1 MEKIFLA
8 LLEISTASAA
18 VILVITLLSSLI
30 NRNFTAKWK
39 YWFWMVLA
47 VRLLIPFNFSFE
59 SAPARVE
66 VSIPTAPITLPAAPV
81 TPTPPIQPAEPMP
94 VPIQPAQP
102 VAPVITMVQLLIL
115 VWLAGMILFLLWQ
128 AVGYLRFRRQVIRW
142 GLPVPKGDM
151 ICTVLQQAEAELKI
165 NGDVP
170 VLICKEVSSPM
181 MIGFFRPLLIL
192 PHGEY
197 NAQDLSYIL
206 RHELTHYKRRDIWYK
221 ALMLI
226 ACAVHWFNPAVWLM
240 VREASR
246 DLEISCD
253 AAVMRDADMEE
264 RRQYSETILACIHR
278 ELRIKTALST
288 HFYGGKK
295 TLKERFANILSTKK
309 RRTGAIAF
317 AVVLLCGG
325 IVGGLVACSM
335 QDETPTDEEVIAL
348 LQRAE
353 AICQPGNPE
362 VLSIAQYE
370 VMIGDLYYDEVAG
383 YEDAVAELFTE
394 EGAAQLEQAELLGGP
409 LFLRQEGK
417 VYRASAMTDSAATIY
432 YGDIQSV
439 ELAEQQD
446 GRFTYNIHHISQ
458 PRWGEGE
465 TMTSPLVVV
474 AEGGSYRIENFVYPP
489 RHESYAN
496 VPEAEAEPDEIDL
509 YNEGLRENY
518 QKLMDNQEM
527 VLAAL
532 NEKLRR
538 HQLGTFEPMENHH
551 EDWPADFPDPRWI
564 TSPIKETDY
573 VLYLVLFERI
583 DESSYMEG
591 SLDIWVKLQ
600 EGYWMVLEPNWFSS
614 NEEEEPVFGFGNSGF
629 YQGAPPFDFDTLQV
643 AQMAERAETEIL
655 IENLFTGEQRNI
667 NLNAEIQAFQ
677 ALFSGVWTDG
687 TSDCLSDFKI
697 SIGNVDYLY
706 HSDCGTFNDSRNNRS
721 LSLEEEQRVKI
732 NQTIAAQGVND
743 GVVPAMQPGIV
754 YPLGSTEVSS
764 FPMQRTE
771 GRQPEL
777 ERWNAFIH
785 SDEISRFDARIMSDA
800 GGAISPQNA
809 QRILQVL
816 RGAQLTTF
824 ENMGNPHTGGSME
837 LIAYDAG
844 GSELFHCIY
853 DQYWFS
859 VQFANE
865 DEAYVFDGTV
875 IGWDELSAL
884 LDVGQPLDTINA
896 KLTIDRILE
905 TLILGAEG
913 SLSFVIPT
921 DLPVPPTATDLYIT
935 LNLTYDQGGSY
946 RVENLLDMAAGW
958 QRGQMYTANW
968 SPAEGERLT
977 RVMLRAAYMTE
988 LGDGQ
993 YREFSADYVELTE
1006 PLPFGQ
1012 YAAQPGTQLTTDGN
1026 ITKISYTAANGQVT
1040 RIDMTLPQGIT
1051 LENSNDGQP
1060 VFPVSK
1066 DGVTVGNAAL
1076 HHYGTTDQFA
1086 LLSVNTQSETPP
1098 MQIYSPIA
1106 LSNHADYTNGYR
1118 VVDFTDNASRAVCR
1132 MRYQDLTNHGG
1143 EAPNAPWLEQD
1154 VILSFD
1160 LEDNPV
1166 FIAIHLQPD
1175 ILSAQEL
1182 ERWAL
1187 RITFDS

>member
-1 MEKIFLA
+1 MEKIFLT
-8 LLEISTASAA
+8 LLEISAASAA
-18 VILVITLLSSLI
+18 VILFITLLSSLI

-66 VSIPTAPITLPAAPV
+66 VNIPTAPITLPAAPV
-81 TPTPPIQPAEPMP
+81 APTPPIQPAEPMP
-94 VPIQPAQP
+94 VPIQPTQSA
-102 VAPVITMVQLLIL
+102 APVLTTVQLLIL
-115 VWLAGMILFLLWQ
+115 VWLVGMIVFLLWQ
-128 AVGYLRFRRQVIRW
+128 AVSYLRFRRQVIRW

-165 NGDVP
+165 DGDSH

-278 ELRIKTALST
+278 ELRVKTALST

-394 EGAAQLEQAELLGGP
+394 EGAAQLEQAELLGEP

-417 VYRASAMTDSAATIY
+417 VYRASAMTDSAVTVY
-432 YGDIQSV
+432 YGDIQQV
-439 ELAEQQD
+439 ELAEARD

-474 AEGGSYRIENFVYPP
+474 AEGGNYRIESFVYPP
-489 RHESYAN
+489 RHESSAN
-496 VPEAEAEPDEIDL
+496 VPESNEGGL
-509 YNEGLRENY
+509 YNEGLLEKYVDMGDLPVAHFDAEVRSTFDDRTIILEDTI
-518 QKLMDNQEM
+518 DNQLEQIVYQWYYSLCSADFEKHGALIGENKALKQTNEAEKRQFSEGVYM
-527 VLAAL
+527 TEYVIHAL
-532 NEKLRR
+532 NTLSTDDIEVL
-538 HQLGTFEPMENHH
+538 P
-551 EDWPADFPDPRWI
+551 
-564 TSPIKETDY
+564 DY
-573 VLYLVLFERI
+573 VKE
-583 DESSYMEG
+583 
-591 SLDIWVKLQ
+591 DIEEKI
-600 EGYWMVLEPNWFSS
+600 
-614 NEEEEPVFGFGNSGF
+614 NEYG
-629 YQGAPPFDFDTLQV
+629 
-643 AQMAERAETEIL
+643 
-655 IENLFTGEQRNI
+655 IEKFAVVQ
-667 NLNAEIQAFQ
+667 
-677 ALFSGVWTDG
+677 TD
-687 TSDCLSDFKI
+687 I
-697 SIGNVDYLY
+697 SWKHNEK
-706 HSDCGTFNDSRNNRS
+706 S
-721 LSLEEEQRVKI
+721 LSRGPQIGDGRYFRYYLLATTPDSSEFLCYDVYWEMNTELEARDI
-732 NQTIAAQGVND
+732 TT
-743 GVVPAMQPGIV
+743 MQPGIV
-754 YPLGSTEVSS
+754 FPLGSTEVSS

-771 GRQPEL
+771 GRRTEL
-777 ERWNAFIH
+777 DRWNAFIH

-800 GGAISPQNA
+800 SGAISPQNA

-875 IGWDELSAL
+875 VGWDELSAL
-884 LDVGQPLDTINA
+884 LDVGQPLDNINA
-896 KLTIDRILE
+896 ELTIDRILE

-913 SLSFVIPT
+913 SLSFAIPT

-977 RVMLRAAYMTE
+977 RVMLRAAYMTD
-988 LGDGQ
+988 LGGGQ
-993 YREFSADYVELTE
+993 YREFSADYAELTE

-1040 RIDMTLPQGIT
+1040 RIDMTLPQGVT
-1051 LENSNDGQP
+1051 LENSDDGQP
-1060 VFPVSK
+1060 TFSVNK
-1066 DGVTVGNAAL
+1066 DGVTIGNVAL
-1076 HHYGTTDQFA
+1076 HPYGTTDQFA

-1118 VVDFTDNASRAVCR
+1118 VVDDFTDNASRAVCR

-1143 EAPNAPWLEQD
+1143 ESPNAPWLEQD

-1160 LEDNPV
+1160 LEDNPI

-1187 RITFDS
+1187 GITFDS